1 MIFKFC
7 PICGRELIP
16 KEIGDEG
23 LLPYCEKCRKPYFDW
38 IGQAV
43 IVAVVNEFDEVAL
56 LRQDYVSKTN
66 WILVAGYIKEA
77 ETLEETTCREVLEEI
92 GQKAESVEYISSYY
106 YAGKELLMAG
116 FLCSV
121 KKREFRR
128 SVEVDH
134 VEWFSLV
141 EAEKLLREGSIAQK
155 LLIAVRSR

>member
-1 MIFKFC
+1 MKFKFC

-77 ETLEETTCREVLEEI
+77 KLW
-92 GQKAESVEYISSYY
+92 
-106 YAGKELLMAG
+106 
-116 FLCSV
+116 
-121 KKREFRR
+121 KK
-128 SVEVDH
+128 
-134 VEWFSLV
+134 LP
-141 EAEKLLREGSIAQK
+141 AEKFWKR
-155 LLIAVRSR
+155 